1 MKPFSKHIITA
12 LSIALFIGLNA
23 EYANSQ
29 DIRFGEYGTYT
40 IELED
45 IGLED
50 LIFEGPIASNSGIYE
65 VELIDSK
72 VLSII
77 GVKYLD
83 VDVDITADGK
93 LYLDGDPTYD
103 SDPARSIPFTLE
115 AAFTNNGENN
125 VSSSRPIGIANTPS
139 MSSGTARFPILSRR
153 QQPPGPPPPPPTGDF
168 DQSLVNETAYLY
180 FYGQIDVGNVV
191 AGQYRGTITVT
202 VEYR

>member
-1 MKPFSKHIITA
+1 LNLFFKHIITA
-12 LSIALFIGLNA
+12 LFIALLIGLNA
-23 EYANSQ
+23 DIASSQ
-29 DIRFGEYGTYT
+29 DIRFGQYGTYT

-50 LIFEGPIASNSGIYE
+50 LVFQGPITSNSGIHQ

-72 VLSII
+72 VLGII

-83 VDVDITADGK
+83 VDVDITTDGK
-93 LYLDGDPTYD
+93 LYLDGDPTYN

-115 AAFTNNGENN
+115 AAFANNGENN

-139 MSSGTARFPILSRR
+139 MTSGSARFPILSRR

>member
-1 MKPFSKHIITA
+1 MNLFFKHIITT
-12 LSIALFIGLNA
+12 LFITLLIGYNTDI
-23 EYANSQ
+23 ANSQ
-29 DIRFGEYGTYT
+29 DIRFGQYGTYT
-40 IELED
+40 VELND

-50 LIFEGPIASNSGIYE
+50 LVFDGPISSNSGIHQ

-115 AAFTNNGENN
+115 ATFANDGENN

-139 MSSGTARFPILSRR
+139 MSSGTALFPILSRQ

>member
-1 MKPFSKHIITA
+1 LNLFSKHIITT
-12 LSIALFIGLNA
+12 LFITLLIGYNA
-23 EYANSQ
+23 DIANSQ
-29 DIRFGEYGTYT
+29 DIRFGQYGTYT
-40 IELED
+40 VELDD

-50 LIFEGPIASNSGIYE
+50 LVFDGPISSNSGIHQ

-115 AAFTNNGENN
+115 ATFANDGENN

-139 MSSGTARFPILSRR
+139 MSSGTALFPILSRQ

>member
-1 MKPFSKHIITA
+1 MILIFKHIKIA
-12 LSIALFIGLNA
+12 FIALLLIGFSVNRA
-23 EYANSQ
+23 HSQ
-29 DIRFGEYGTYT
+29 DIEFGQYGTYT

-50 LIFEGPIASNSGIYE
+50 LVFQGPINSNSGIHQ

-72 VLSII
+72 VLAII

-83 VDVDITADGK
+83 VDVDITAEGK
-93 LYLDGDPTYD
+93 LLLDGNPTYD
-103 SDPARSIPFTLE
+103 SDPQRSIPFTLE
-115 AAFTNNGENN
+115 AAFTNSGENN
-125 VSSSRPIGIANTPS
+125 VSSARPISVGS
-139 MSSGTARFPILSRR
+139 GSSLNIGNARFPILSRR
-153 QQPPGPPPPPPTGDF
+153 QRPPGPPPTPPTGDF

-191 AGQYRGTITVT
+191 AGSYRGTITVT

>member
-1 MKPFSKHIITA
+1 MILIFKHIKKA
-12 LSIALFIGLNA
+12 FIALLLIGFSVNSSH
-23 EYANSQ
+23 SQ
-29 DIRFGEYGTYT
+29 DIEFGQYGTYT

-50 LIFEGPIASNSGIYE
+50 LVFQGPINSGSGIHE

-93 LYLDGDPTYD
+93 LYLDGDPSYD
-103 SDPARSIPFTLE
+103 TDPERSIPFTLD
-115 AAFTNNGENN
+115 AAFANNGENN
-125 VSSSRPIGIANTPS
+125 VSASKPIGIANTPS
-139 MSSGTARFPILSRR
+139 MISGTARFPILSRR
-153 QQPPGPPPPPPTGDF
+153 QQPPGPPPTPPTGDF

-180 FYGQIDVGNVV
+180 FYGQIEVGNVV
-191 AGQYRGTITVT
+191 AGSYRGTITVT

>member
-1 MKPFSKHIITA
+1 MNHFSKHIITA
-12 LSIALFIGLNA
+12 LSFTLLIGFIADTA
-23 EYANSQ
+23 SAQ
-29 DIRFGEYGTYT
+29 DIEFGQYGTYT

-50 LIFEGPIASNSGIYE
+50 LIFNGPINSNSGIHQ
-65 VELIDSK
+65 VELIDAK
-72 VLSII
+72 VLAII

-93 LYLDGDPTYD
+93 LYLDGDPTND
-103 SDPARSIPFTLE
+103 SDPQRSIPFTLE
-115 AAFTNNGENN
+115 AAFANNGENN
-125 VSSSRPIGIANTPS
+125 VSSSRPIGIANTPT
-139 MSSGTARFPILSRR
+139 MTSGSARFPILSRR
-153 QQPPGPPPPPPTGDF
+153 QRPPGPPPPPPTGDF

>member
-1 MKPFSKHIITA
+1 MKLLTKNIITA
-12 LSIALFIGLNA
+12 LCIALFIGLNA
-23 EYANSQ
+23 ETAISQ

-40 IELED
+40 LELED

-50 LIFEGPIASNSGIYE
+50 LVFQGPINSNSGIHE

-93 LYLDGDPTYD
+93 LFLDGNPTYD
-103 SDPARSIPFTLE
+103 SDPQRSIPFTLN
-115 AAFTNNGENN
+115 AAFANNGENN

-139 MSSGTARFPILSRR
+139 LNSGTARFPILSRR

-191 AGQYRGTITVT
+191 AGQYRGTITVI

>member
-1 MKPFSKHIITA
+1 MNLFSKHIITT
-12 LSIALFIGLNA
+12 LFITLLIGYNA
-23 EYANSQ
+23 DIANSQ
-29 DIRFGEYGTYT
+29 DIRFGQYGTYT
-40 IELED
+40 VELDD

-50 LIFEGPIASNSGIYE
+50 LVFDGPISSNSGIHQ

-115 AAFTNNGENN
+115 ATFANDGENN

-139 MSSGTARFPILSRR
+139 MSSGTALFPILSRQ

>member
-1 MKPFSKHIITA
+1 MKNFSQHIIELLT
-12 LSIALFIGLNA
+12 LTFLIGISA
-23 EYANSQ
+23 ESAVSQ
-29 DIRFGEYGTYT
+29 DIRFGQYGEYT

-50 LIFEGPIASNSGIYE
+50 LIFEGPINSNSGIYD

-83 VDVDITADGK
+83 VDVEITADGK
-93 LYLDGDPTYD
+93 LYLDGDPSYD
-103 SDPARSIPFTLE
+103 LDPQRSIPFTLQ
-115 AAFTNNGENN
+115 AAYANDGENN
-125 VSSSRPIGIANTPS
+125 ITSSKPIAIDNNPS
-139 MSSGTARFPILSRR
+139 LNSGTTRFPILSRR
-153 QQPPGPPPPPPTGDF
+153 QQPPGPPPTPPTGDF

-191 AGQYRGTITVT
+191 AGQYRGTINVT

>member
-1 MKPFSKHIITA
+1 LNLFFKHIITA
-12 LSIALFIGLNA
+12 LFIALFIGLNA
-23 EYANSQ
+23 DIASSQ
-29 DIRFGEYGTYT
+29 DIRFGQYGTYT

-50 LIFEGPIASNSGIYE
+50 LVFQGPITSNSGIHQ

-72 VLSII
+72 VLGII

-103 SDPARSIPFTLE
+103 SDPERSIPFTLN
-115 AAFTNNGENN
+115 AAFANNGENN
-125 VSSSRPIGIANTPS
+125 VSSSRPIGISNAPS
-139 MSSGTARFPILSRR
+139 MTSGSARFPILSRR
-153 QQPPGPPPPPPTGDF
+153 QQPPGPPPAPPTGDF